1 MKILVALHSC
11 MDLGGIINHTEQL
24 IGGLKDLGHTV
35 HFKQFVW
42 AIRAS
47 GQNREGEFITGPSG
61 IPHHQGKGWNFP
73 IQHRI
78 PYRGGASLNS
88 AKQILSDYDLVI
100 WTVPVPPKNKD
111 NEGNSDWPELYD
123 LPASVKQVAFVH
135 DGNARSGA
143 PHIMMIQDKL
153 SGIAAV
159 HACALNG
166 SDFLT
171 TPRALVLNPQ
181 NQPLRGVAAWTD
193 RAPGFVNMQT
203 FKAWKHAH
211 ELIQAIA
218 YMPKKD
224 EGEYR
229 EVAGKGIEYQYLT
242 SEDKCKPEYFH
253 DKIHMYGSSD
263 DTWFSQM
270 KFWDAAVE
278 NGMVHHDYWNVDE
291 VEQWLQTARVLVDPS
306 WSNKYAAIGGH
317 WNRVVVDAMI
327 HGAIPVATRM
337 GMGDELF
344 KVGEN
349 YVTIPAGGNNPE
361 EYAQIILETG
371 NMKEVEARRFRE
383 ANLEIL
389 PFFDRKNVAQK
400 LLNLAFGALDGTE
413 VYVGK
418 TDPNIKKKFED
429 LMFNHYGVLA

>member
-1 MKILVALHSC
+1 MKILIALHSC

-35 HFKQFVW
+35 HLRQLVW

-47 GQNREGEFITGPSG
+47 GQNRDGDFILGPSG

-78 PYRGGASLNS
+78 AYRGGASLNS
-88 AKQILSDYDLVI
+88 AKQILSGYDLII

-123 LPASVKQVAFVH
+123 LPSSVKQIAFVH
-135 DGNARSGA
+135 DGNARNGA
-143 PHIMMIQDKL
+143 PHMMMIQDKL
-153 SGIAAV
+153 SGLAAV

-171 TPRALVLNPQ
+171 VPRALVLNPQ
-181 NQPLRGVAAWTD
+181 QMPVRGVAAWTE

-203 FKAWKHAH
+203 FKAWKHVH

-218 YMPKKD
+218 YMPSKD
-224 EGEYR
+224 ESEYR
-229 EVAGKGIEYQYLT
+229 EIAGKGIEYQYMT
-242 SEDKCKPEYFH
+242 SDDKCKPEYFH
-253 DKIHMYGSSD
+253 DENASNVFGGH
-263 DTWFSQM
+263 
-270 KFWDAAVE
+270 KFWDAALK
-278 NGMVHHDYWNVDE
+278 NGMVHHDYWNSDE
-291 VEQWLQTARVLVDPS
+291 VTQWLQTARVLVDPS
-306 WSNKYAAIGGH
+306 WSKKYAAIGGH

-337 GMGDELF
+337 GMGNELF
-344 KVGEN
+344 KEN
-349 YVTIPAGGNNPE
+349 VHYIPIPEGGNDPQL
-361 EYAQIILETG
+361 YADIILETG
-371 NMKEVEARRFRE
+371 NMNTASAKLYRE
-383 ANLEIL
+383 AHLELL
-389 PFFDRKNVAQK
+389 PLFDRKAVAQR
-400 LLNLAFGALDGTE
+400 LLHLAFGGLDATE
-413 VYVGK
+413 IRVGK
-418 TDPNIKKKFED
+418 TDPDIKKKFED

>member
-1 MKILVALHSC
+1 MKILIALHSC

-35 HFKQFVW
+35 HLKQLVW
-42 AIRAS
+42 AIRAN
-47 GQNREGEFITGPSG
+47 GQNRDGDFSLGPSG

-78 PYRGGASLNS
+78 PYRGAASLNS
-88 AKQILSDYDLVI
+88 AKQILSGYDLIV

-123 LPASVKQVAFVH
+123 LPSSVRQIAFVH
-135 DGNARSGA
+135 DGNARNGA
-143 PHIMMIQDKL
+143 PHMMMIQDKL
-153 SGIAAV
+153 SGLAAV

-171 TPRALVLNPQ
+171 VPRSLILNPQ
-181 NQPLRGVAAWTD
+181 QMPIRGVAAWTE

-242 SEDKCKPEYFH
+242 SEDKCKDEYFH
-253 DKIHMYGSSD
+253 ADGR
-263 DTWFSQM
+263 
-270 KFWDAAVE
+270 KFWDAALE
-278 NGMVHHDYWNVDE
+278 NGMVHHDYWNTDE

-306 WSNKYAAIGGH
+306 WSKKYAAVGGH

-337 GMGDELF
+337 GMGSELF
-344 KVGEN
+344 KAGEN
-349 YVTIPAGGNNPE
+349 YVPIPEGGNDPQL
-361 EYAQIILETG
+361 YADIILETG
-371 NMKEVEARRFRE
+371 NMNETSARRYRE
-383 ANLEIL
+383 ANLELL
-389 PFFDRKNVAQK
+389 PFFDRRNVAQK

-413 VYVGK
+413 IRVGK
-418 TDPNIKKKFED
+418 TDPEIKKKFED
-429 LMFNHYGVLA
+429 LMFNHYGVLV